1 MGIVARGAVTRSSR
15 LVPLLLALL
24 VLLAVAQVAVAAP
37 PEPTM
42 DLEQLAVA
50 LESGPLDGY
59 LLTTMDGTTPEPIT
73 VQVQSLVDYSWG
85 SLILFEASGPWIDRI
100 GGIAAGMSGSPIY
113 VQHEGVDKLVG
124 ALSYGD
130 AFTLEGLGL
139 ATPIEYMAAIET
151 DYAVGALA
159 ALQAPRP
166 PAPGSYPLAEPVK
179 TSAGVVRSVVVAR
192 SATAAASVGAAS
204 GQPVMTPLGILE
216 IGGARPGSRAFER
229 VAARFEKTG
238 LLVRAAS
245 GDGRWAGAPTPDL
258 TGGSPCWILFSQ
270 GAVWVGVAGTVTYVD
285 GESAMLFGHPFS
297 QLGAIDAILTGGD
310 VQGVWASGYIP
321 YKLIAPR
328 DVKGAC
334 VQDRNWGVQA
344 RLGQVPD
351 LFPVATTVAI
361 ADRAVTVSDD
371 SAVSEWLVTAN
382 AYPGLPGDIVAQVV
396 WNAVDQY
403 SYPGSAETI
412 TTVIASDHTGTY
424 TIQHENLWSNSWD
437 VSYDAGSDA
446 YSIVSSLAADPD
458 GVIHPRVESVDVT
471 ATVSPI
477 QRTARIAGV
486 SLPDGIGVGDTTV
499 RIEYY
504 RYGSAELQ
512 TVDAVL
518 VIPAG
523 TPLYGRLVVQ
533 PAGWEGE
540 GEGGYTSDS
549 APPRTL
555 AELVDELNGM
565 PLNSDL
571 IVSYQPGGDEG
582 GEGEPSAAASIDA
595 TIPTDYVF
603 NSYYSAST
611 ARVAIDAQPR
621 RVAYGGAVQVTG
633 VVDASS
639 ETTVDIYR
647 RYAGSDAA
655 VKVATT
661 TATPVDGMATF
672 AAMVPGLRKNA
683 TLIARTSPMD
693 GTLPGSAAV
702 SVRVVARVWLSGS
715 SRLAIHVRPGE
726 ADGTARL
733 QKKRGDVWTAYKT
746 VKITDGEG
754 FTTLPKGKH
763 TLRVKFSGSELCA
776 PATSRAYT
784 ITVG

>member
-1 MGIVARGAVTRSSR
+1 MRIVARGAVTRTAR

-24 VLLAVAQVAVAAP
+24 VLLAVAQVAAAAP
-37 PEPTM
+37 PGPTM

-113 VQHEGVDKLVG
+113 VDDGGVDKLVG

-130 AFTLEGLGL
+130 AFTLGGLGL
-139 ATPIEYMAAIET
+139 ATPIEYMAAIES

-166 PAPGSYPLAEPVK
+166 PAPGAYPLAEPVK

-204 GQPVMTPLGILE
+204 GQTVMTPLGILE
-216 IGGARPGSRAFER
+216 IGGAKPGSKAFER

-238 LLVRAAS
+238 LLIKAAS

-258 TGGSPCWILFSQ
+258 TGGSPCAILFSQ
-270 GAVWVGVAGTVTYVD
+270 GAVWVGAAGTVTYVD
-285 GESAMLFGHPFS
+285 GESAMLFGHPFE

-310 VQGVWASGYIP
+310 VQGVWASSYTP

-351 LFPVATTVAI
+351 LFPVATTVTI

-371 SAVSEWLVTAN
+371 SEVSEWLVTAN

-403 SYPGSAETI
+403 SYPGSAETV
-412 TTVIASDHTGTY
+412 TTVVASDHTGTY
-424 TIQHENLWSNSWD
+424 TIEHENLWSNSWD

-446 YSIVSSLAADPD
+446 YSILSELAADPD

-471 ATVSPI
+471 ATVSPT

-486 SLPDGIGVGDTTV
+486 TLPDGIGVGDTTV

-512 TVDAVL
+512 TVDAIL

-533 PAGWEGE
+533 PASWEGEEE
-540 GEGGYTSDS
+540 GEGGSTVDS
-549 APPRTL
+549 TPPQTL
-555 AELVDELNGM
+555 AELADELNGM
-565 PLNSDL
+565 PMNSDL
-571 IVSYQPGGDEG
+571 IVSYQPGRRGRGRRAGCGREHRRDDPDRLRLQQLLLG
-582 GEGEPSAAASIDA
+582 ADRARHDR
-595 TIPTDYVF
+595 
-603 NSYYSAST
+603 ST
-611 ARVAIDAQPR
+611 ATQGRLRRRRPGDRLRGRLERDDRRHLPPLRGLGHGGQGGDDDRDPGGRHGELRGRGPGTQEERDADRAHAPDRRHAAGQRLGLGQGRRQGVA
-621 RVAYGGAVQVTG
+621 
-633 VVDASS
+633 
-639 ETTVDIYR
+639 
-647 RYAGSDAA
+647 
-655 VKVATT
+655 
-661 TATPVDGMATF
+661 
-672 AAMVPGLRKNA
+672 
-683 TLIARTSPMD
+683 
-693 GTLPGSAAV
+693 
-702 SVRVVARVWLSGS
+702 VRVLAAGHPREAGRGRRHGQTPEEEGR
-715 SRLAIHVRPGE
+715 RL
-726 ADGTARL
+726 DRL
-733 QKKRGDVWTAYKT
+733 QDREDHG
-746 VKITDGEG
+746 
-754 FTTLPKGKH
+754 
-763 TLRVKFSGSELCA
+763 R
-776 PATSRAYT
+776 
-784 ITVG
+784 